1 MKKILAV
8 ILCLTFVLAAFGSM
22 AVLAEEATEPTP
34 VEGFVQDD
42 EKKEFRVSTAD
53 GLMELSR
60 VYNAGGELYTTY
72 NIFIDADID
81 MDGKNWTPIAKAS
94 AGTYRGTL
102 DGQGHTITGLFIK
115 EYGANGMGFIGYAGN
130 GVVVKDLHLAGVN
143 FHSIK
148 PHNGTIIG
156 RLGNVVEVP
165 VDSYAHIIGCT
176 VQGSLATETTNYAG
190 GLVGAI
196 WDGKEVEIDAKDAEG
211 NDIKE
216 KVYIPANLRVENCAV
231 NMNLY
236 STVNYAAGILA
247 GDAFTKDANAI
258 KDQNG
263 NKAMPTIVCKNVF
276 VTGSYKSPSQA
287 SGFIGYMNLA
297 NVTVENCFSAA
308 KVEGNA
314 TQSGSFFSRTRKCI
328 LTVRECYSIS
338 DLPFCGELENLANC
352 LDAAGNHLD
361 LLTIVN
367 SYAMQPEVGVNA
379 KLCTTLT
386 TIAAPTAPAE
396 GATAEEIAAYEE
408 ELAFYNN
415 LVIVSLN
422 SKNYGIADVATPNE
436 EGKLVVTLEV
446 PSKHQQQLL
455 ADCERI
461 VPTLFAA
468 GSKQMELFNA
478 YLSAMKC
485 EHTNI
490 QELVSSL
497 YIAATATCTSK
508 AQYYKSC
515 ANCGLATEETFE
527 SGEFAPHTWADR
539 WGGDETTH
547 FHACTVCREATTDV
561 GEHTYGEWVVEKE
574 ATVSKEGKKVRE
586 CTVCAAEQEEAIP
599 KLPAP
604 VEPEQPKE
612 EEKGGCGSAI
622 GGASIIIMLAAA
634 GAVVL
639 RKKEN

>member
-34 VEGFVQDD
+34 VEGFAQDD

-53 GLMELSR
+53 GLMEVAR
-60 VYNAGGELYTTY
+60 VINAGGDTYATY

-81 MDGKNWTPIAKAS
+81 MAGKTWKPIAA
-94 AGTYRGTL
+94 AQANNYRGTF
-102 DGQGHTITGLFIK
+102 DGQGHTITGLAVQN
-115 EYGANGMGFIGYAGN
+115 YSNSLGLIGYAGS
-130 GVVVKDLHLAGVN
+130 GVVVKDVHLRGIS
-143 FHSIK
+143 FHATK
-148 PHNGTIIG
+148 PYCGAIIG
-156 RLGNVVEVP
+156 RLENIVEVP
-165 VDSYAHIIGCT
+165 SDAYALVTGCT
-176 VQGSLATETTNYAG
+176 VKGSLSVDEKYAG

-196 WDGKEVEIDAKDAEG
+196 QNGKAVQLIEKDAEG
-211 NDIKE
+211 NDV
-216 KVYIPANLRVENCAV
+216 KVDRWFPANLRVENCAV
-231 NMNLY
+231 DMNLY
-236 STVNYAAGILA
+236 ARDNYAAGILA
-247 GDAFTKDANAI
+247 GDSFQNDDA
-258 KDQNG
+258 KSDY
-263 NKAMPTIVCKNVF
+263 KLPTVVCKNVF
-276 VTGSYKSPSQA
+276 VTGSYKSPVQA
-287 SGFIGYMNLA
+287 SGFIGYMNKA

-308 KVEGNA
+308 KVEGNP

-338 DLPFCGELENLANC
+338 EMPFSGELENLANC
-352 LDAAGNHLD
+352 LDAEGNYHD

-367 SYAMQPEVGVNA
+367 SYAMQPELGVNA
-379 KLCTTLT
+379 KLCTKLT
-386 TIAAPTAPAE
+386 TLAAPTAPAE

-408 ELAFYNN
+408 ALALYNN
-415 LVIVSLN
+415 LVIVN
-422 SKNYGIADVATPNE
+422 VNQKNYGIADVATPDEAGN
-436 EGKLVVTLEV
+436 LVVTLEV
-446 PSKHQQQLL
+446 PSKHQQELL
-455 ADCERI
+455 VDCERI

-478 YLSAMKC
+478 YLTAMKC
-485 EHTNI
+485 NHTEI
-490 QELVSSL
+490 RELATSQ
-497 YIAATATCTSK
+497 YIATNATCT
-508 AQYYKSC
+508 AQATYYKSC
-515 ANCGLATEETFE
+515 AACELAFEETFAA
-527 SGEFAPHTWADR
+527 GELAPHTWADR

-612 EEKGGCGSAI
+612 EKKDGCGSAI

>member
-22 AVLAEEATEPTP
+22 AVLAEEAGETTT

-53 GLMELSR
+53 GLMEVAR
-60 VYNAGGELYTTY
+60 VINAGAETYATY

-81 MDGKNWTPIAKAS
+81 MAGKTWKPIAA
-94 AGTYRGTL
+94 AQVNNYRGTF
-102 DGQGHTITGLFIK
+102 DGQGHTITGLAVQN
-115 EYGANGMGFIGYAGN
+115 YSNSLGLIGYAGS
-130 GVVVKDLHLAGVN
+130 GVVVKDVHLVGVS
-143 FHSIK
+143 FQSEK
-148 PHNGTIIG
+148 AYNGALIG
-156 RLGNVVEVP
+156 RLENIVEVP
-165 VDSYAHIIGCT
+165 EDSYALVTGCT
-176 VQGSLATETTNYAG
+176 VQGTLSTTANYAG

-196 WDGKEVEIDAKDAEG
+196 QNGKAVKIMAKDAEG
-211 NDIKE
+211 NDVE
-216 KVYIPANLRVENCAV
+216 VERWFPANLRVENCAV
-231 NMNLY
+231 NMNL
-236 STVNYAAGILA
+236 SATVNYAAGILA
-247 GDAFTKDANAI
+247 GDSF
-258 KDQNG
+258 QND
-263 NKAMPTIVCKNVF
+263 KEKSDFRMPTVVCKNVF

-308 KVEGNA
+308 KVEGDKSV
-314 TQSGSFFSRTRKCI
+314 SGSFFSRTRKCI

-338 DLPFCGELENLANC
+338 DMPFSGEIENLANC
-352 LDAAGNHLD
+352 LDAEGNYHD
-361 LLTIVN
+361 LMTIVN
-367 SYAMQPEVGVNA
+367 SYAMQPELGVNA
-379 KLCTTLT
+379 LLCTKLT
-386 TIAAPTAPAE
+386 TLAIPEAPAE
-396 GATAEEIAAYEE
+396 GATPEEIAAYEAALKLRN
-408 ELAFYNN
+408 ELVVVNVNA
-415 LVIVSLN
+415 
-422 SKNYGIADVATPNE
+422 KNYGIADVATPDE

-446 PSKHQQQLL
+446 PSKHQQELL
-455 ADCERI
+455 VDCERI

-478 YLSAMKC
+478 YLTAMKC
-485 EHTNI
+485 NHTEI
-490 QELVSSL
+490 RELAVQ
-497 YIAATATCTSK
+497 AT
-508 AQYYKSC
+508 YYKSC
-515 ANCGLATEETFE
+515 AACELAFEETF
-527 SGEFAPHTWADR
+527 SAGELAPHTWADR

-561 GEHTYGEWVVEKE
+561 GEHTYGEWKVEKE

-612 EEKGGCGSAI
+612 EEKGCGGAI

>member
-22 AVLAEEATEPTP
+22 AVLAEEAGETTT

-115 EYGANGMGFIGYAGN
+115 DYGSNGMGFIGYAGN

-143 FHSIK
+143 FHSVK

-156 RLGNVVEVP
+156 RLGNVVAVA
-165 VDSYAHIIGCT
+165 VDSYALITGCT
-176 VQGSLATETTNYAG
+176 VQGSLATEQSNYAG

-196 WDGKEVEIDAKDAEG
+196 WDGKEVEIDGKDADG

-247 GDAFTKDANAI
+247 GDAFTKDSTAI

-308 KVEGNA
+308 KIEGDKSV
-314 TQSGSFFSRTRKCI
+314 SGSFFSRTRKCI

-338 DLPFCGELENLANC
+338 EMPFCGELENLANC
-352 LDAAGNHLD
+352 LDAEGNPRD
-361 LLTIVN
+361 LMTIVN

-379 KLCTTLT
+379 LLCTKFTTL
-386 TIAAPTAPAE
+386 AAPEAPAE
-396 GATAEEIAAYEE
+396 GATAEEIAAYEAA
-408 ELAFYNN
+408 LALYNN
-415 LVIVSLN
+415 LVVVSLN
-422 SKNYGIADVATPNE
+422 SKNHGIVDVATTDE
-436 EGKLVVTLEV
+436 EGKQVIILEV

-461 VPTLFAA
+461 VPTFFTA

-478 YLSAMKC
+478 YLAAMKC

-490 QELVSSL
+490 QELASSL

-515 ANCGLATEETFE
+515 AACGLATEETFE

-547 FHACTVCREATTDV
+547 FHSCIVCREATTDV

-574 ATVSKEGKKVRE
+574 ATVAKEGTKVRK
-586 CTVCAAEQEEAIP
+586 CTVCADKQEESIP

-612 EEKGGCGSAI
+612 EEKGCGGAI